1 MHPHLSSY
9 FQVVC
14 LFLFGCLVSILFIF
28 QTKKRKIRKKKK
40 KKKKSVFV
48 YVGTCVPWMAIETK
62 FLNFVYLVA

>member
-9 FQVVC
+9 FQVVR

-28 QTKKRKIRKKKK
+28 QTKKRKIRKKKYK
-40 KKKKSVFV
+40 NSVFV
-48 YVGTCVPWMAIETK
+48 YVGTCVHWMAIETK

>member
-9 FQVVC
+9 FQVVY

-40 KKKKSVFV
+40 YKNSVFV